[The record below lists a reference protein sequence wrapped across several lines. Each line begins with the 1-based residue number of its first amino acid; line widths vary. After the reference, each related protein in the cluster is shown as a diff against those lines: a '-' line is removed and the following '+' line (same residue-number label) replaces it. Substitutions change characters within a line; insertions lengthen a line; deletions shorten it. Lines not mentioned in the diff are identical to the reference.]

1 VTAGSTVI
9 VALMGLF
16 VFEVPAVSVIA
27 VTIAIVVIIS
37 ILSAITLLPA
47 ILGLLGPR
55 VNWGRIRFVNRGGDN
70 PAGRRWARLVT
81 RRAVL
86 AAGAGLV
93 ILVVIAI
100 PMLSLRLGP
109 SDVTDS
115 PAGSTELEAGALITE
130 GFGPGYNNPF
140 LGVIELPDGRAAD
153 ADTVQDIT
161 ALLSAIEQ
169 EPDVAAVIPPSDSL
183 SNEQVVASMFNTD
196 KTTAVFEFVAKSGAK
211 SERTPK
217 LVDRTRDSVIP
228 AAIEGTGLHVLV
240 GGTSAAFVDLDDR
253 IAERLA
259 IFIGLVIVISWII
272 LGTVFRSVAIPLTAG
287 LLNLLVIGAAY
298 GVLVAVFQ
306 WGWAASAFGIEQET
320 PIVSFIAPLIFAVLF
335 GLSMD
340 YEVYVMSRIEEEYEA
355 GGDPALAVRDGLG
368 SAARMVVA
376 AATIMF
382 FVFAAFVL
390 SPSIVMKMF
399 GLGLAAA
406 ILIDAFVA
414 RMLILPAI
422 MRLLGHAAWWP
433 GHRAQE
439 HRASS
444 TAPDRTG

>member
-1 VTAGSTVI
+1 
-9 VALMGLF
+9 
-16 VFEVPAVSVIA
+16 
-27 VTIAIVVIIS
+27 VIIS

-55 VNWGRIRFVNRGGDN
+55 VDWGRIRFVNRSGDN
-70 PAGRRWARLVT
+70 PAGRRWARFVT

-86 AAGAGLV
+86 GAGAGLV
-93 ILVVIAI
+93 ILIVIAI

-140 LGVIELPDGRAAD
+140 LGVIELPDGQTAD
-153 ADTVQDIT
+153 DATVQDIA
-161 ALLSAIEQ
+161 ALLRAIEQ
-169 EPDVAAVIPPSDSL
+169 EPDVAAVLPPSDSL

-196 KTTAVFEFVAKSGAK
+196 KTTAVFEFIAKSGAK
-211 SERTPK
+211 SERTPR
-217 LVDRTRDSVIP
+217 LVDRTRDTVIP
-228 AAIEGTGLHVLV
+228 AATEGTGLHVLV

-259 IFIGLVIVISWII
+259 LFIGLVIVISWII

-306 WGWAASAFGIEQET
+306 WGWAASVFGIDQET

-340 YEVYVMSRIEEEYEA
+340 YEVYVVSRIEEEYEA

-414 RMLILPAI
+414 RMLILPAV

-433 GHRAQE
+433 GHRAAGHRAVGHRAEE
-439 HRASS
+439 HRS
-444 TAPDRTG
+444 